1 MIWRAKLRKLASGRS
16 ETIMQVKTF
25 LLTLGA
31 GMLGGAAV
39 TMLLPEQCAVRRTA
53 QDAVDSAK
61 QAVSD
66 MLQ

>member
-1 MIWRAKLRKLASGRS
+1 
-16 ETIMQVKTF
+16 MQVKTF

-39 TMLLPEQCAVRRTA
+39 SMLLPEVCGVRRSA

-61 QAVSD
+61 LAVSD
-66 MLQ
+66 MLH